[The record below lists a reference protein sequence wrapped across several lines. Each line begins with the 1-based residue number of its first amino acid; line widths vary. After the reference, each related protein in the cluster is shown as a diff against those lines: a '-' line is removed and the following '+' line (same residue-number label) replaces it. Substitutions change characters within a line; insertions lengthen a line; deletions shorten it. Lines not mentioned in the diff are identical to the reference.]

1 MRLLILTMFSASVY
15 AQDLWIGLTSME
27 IDNNGKSTEQY
38 MAGQISED
46 DFVDLKKGSNPEK
59 FIQLT
64 NAMYIDTEQ
73 GQYEMNSDD
82 KDSKEET
89 DVILFKVKLI
99 ARIVMLKD
107 DPRKIYAPKAHDK
120 IEPKKFEHGF

>member
-1 MRLLILTMFSASVY
+1 
-15 AQDLWIGLTSME
+15 ME

-38 MAGQISED
+38 MAGQISKD

-120 IEPKKFEHGF
+120 VEPKKFEHGF